1 MSSTSLRRVGST
13 RKPRLGSWASQPSW
27 ASSSRASRT
36 GVILMP
42 SCSAMGPRRRMSP
55 GLTCRLRIRSR
66 TTDATPC
73 LSCSRRIRSRISAI
87 RSVPSGRPLAG
98 TLTLG
103 RLVTQREHTL
113 SILSEPGGHTGTE
126 PLRSAYG
133 KTTSER
139 YFVPA
144 DQLAGDHV
152 ALDLVGALTDD
163 HERRVPEVALNI
175 KFGRVAVAA
184 ENTDRV
190 QRDLH
195 GGLGG
200 EQLGHA
206 RLQVGPLTGVVAAG
220 GVQDQLAGG
229 GELGGHVGQVVADR
243 LVLPDRLA
251 ERLPLLGVA
260 QGVLE
265 RGPADAEGPARDLD
279 AAHLQAAHHLR
290 EPPPFRVPQQG

>member
-13 RKPRLGSWASQPSW
+13 RKRGWGAWASQPSW

-42 SCSAMGPRRRMSP
+42 SFSAMGPRRRMSP

-87 RSVPSGRPLAG
+87 RSVPSGRPLAA

-113 SILSEPGGHTGTE
+113 SILSERGGHTGTD
-126 PLRSAYG
+126 PLRSAYENA
-133 KTTSER
+133 TSECD
-139 YFVPA
+139 FVA
-144 DQLAGDHV
+144 VDQLAGDHV
-152 ALDLVGALTDD
+152 ALDLVGALADD
-163 HERRVPEVALNI
+163 HERRVPEVTLDI
-175 KFGRVAVAA
+175 KFGRVAVTA
-184 ENTDRV
+184 ENANSV

-200 EQLGHA
+200 EQFGHA
-206 RLQVGPLTGVVAAG
+206 RLQVGPLPGVVAAG
-220 GVQDQLAGG
+220 GGHEPLGG
-229 GELGGHVGQVVADR
+229 GGGGWGA
-243 LVLPDRLA
+243 
-251 ERLPLLGVA
+251 GVPGEGRGREAA
-260 QGVLE
+260 QSLC
-265 RGPADAEGPARDLD
+265 
-279 AAHLQAAHHLR
+279 
-290 EPPPFRVPQQG
+290 